1 MAWALEICFDDAAE
15 NEVRRRWDAL
25 IAAGV
30 PCLLPGSGA
39 HPHVSL
45 AVARDIIDTAAL
57 ADALNGIAENA
68 PKELTFVSAGAFPTA
83 EGVVFL
89 APVVTAALLRWHA
102 EAWRVFCMHAQAP
115 LQYYAP
121 DYWAPHMTMAYGLN
135 KRDMASALD
144 CLLGMPMPLK
154 AQLSALVIVNATP
167 TQVREVWR
175 APLRRGDAR

>member
-39 HPHVSL
+39 RPHVSL
-45 AVARDIIDTAAL
+45 AVTRDIDMAAL
-57 ADALNGIAENA
+57 SDALNGIAENA
-68 PKELTFVSAGAFPTA
+68 PTAMTFASVGAFPTA

-89 APVVTAALLRWHA
+89 APVVTAELLRWHA
-102 EAWRVFCMHAQAP
+102 EAWRVFIAHAQAP

-121 DYWAPHMTMAYGLN
+121 DH
-135 KRDMASALD
+135 
-144 CLLGMPMPLK
+144 
-154 AQLSALVIVNATP
+154 
-167 TQVREVWR
+167 
-175 APLRRGDAR
+175 